1 MFINFSYSE
10 HNIFYFSALFY
21 QEHLKM
27 NHFIHRLLFVS
38 VCFILIQGCSSE
50 PDKKRKERTLTDN
63 QLDSAALVYDPKKA
77 NKRIDD
83 FMMNLHRKSGF
94 NGNVLVA
101 KDGKII
107 YEKAIGW
114 ADYLHRD
121 SLKINSVFELASITK
136 TFTSTAIMMLVES
149 GKLRLDQD
157 VKEFFPDFPYD
168 GITVKL
174 LLTHRSGMMNYVYF
188 IDDLWKAQKKNERVG
203 INNMEV
209 MKQIAEHKPSP
220 YMKPNRKFHYN
231 NSNYMVLGAIIEKV
245 SGQTYSQFMA
255 ENIFKPLGMKQT
267 AVYSKA
273 EYEKIPVDVVGHD
286 RNWRRSVAQ
295 NFLDGPVGDKGIYST
310 IHDLYLFDRAMRKG
324 RLVDDSTLDSMYAPH
339 NEMQKGHFN
348 YGYGW
353 RTFVEGKHKVVYHTG
368 WWHGFRHI
376 YLRQLDKDI
385 TIILLTNL
393 TNGSLLKLDE
403 LFHAA
408 GMPVVRKSAYSGSGQ
423 ASDED

>member
-1 MFINFSYSE
+1 MNNFL
-10 HNIFYFSALFY
+10 NRF
-21 QEHLKM
+21 
-27 NHFIHRLLFVS
+27 LFVS
-38 VCFILIQGCSSE
+38 ACFIFIQGCSSE
-50 PDKKRKERTLTDN
+50 PDKKRKERTLPDE
-63 QLDSAALVYDPKKA
+63 QIDSIALVYDPKKA
-77 NKRIDD
+77 DKKIDD
-83 FMMNLHRKSGF
+83 IVMRLHQKSGF

-136 TFTSTAIMMLVES
+136 TFTSTAVMMLVES

-188 IDDLWKAQKKNERVG
+188 IDDLWKAQKKNQRIG
-203 INNMEV
+203 ISNQEV
-209 MKQIAEHKPSP
+209 MKQIAEHKPAP
-220 YMKPNRKFHYN
+220 YMKPDRKFHYN

-245 SGQTYSQFMA
+245 SGQKYSQFMA

-273 EYEKIPVDVVGHD
+273 EYDKIPVDVVGHD
-286 RNWRRSVAQ
+286 RTWRRSVAQ

-324 RLVDDSTLDSMYAPH
+324 RLVDDSTLDSIYAPH

-353 RTFVEGKHKVVYHTG
+353 RTFVQGPKKVVYHTG

-376 YLRQLDKDI
+376 YLRQLDQDV

-403 LFHAA
+403 LFNAA
-408 GMPVVRKSAYSGSGQ
+408 GMPVVRRSAYSGSGQ
-423 ASDED
+423 SADEED

>member
-1 MFINFSYSE
+1 MNQYLRKLLLI
-10 HNIFYFSALFY
+10 SAY
-21 QEHLKM
+21 
-27 NHFIHRLLFVS
+27 I
-38 VCFILIQGCSSE
+38 ILIQACSSE
-50 PDKKRKERTLTDN
+50 PEKKPKERTQPDEK
-63 QLDSAALVYDPKKA
+63 LDSIALRYDPKKA
-77 NKRIDD
+77 DKRIDD
-83 FMMNLHRKSGF
+83 FMMKIHKRSGF

-101 KDGKII
+101 KNGKII

-136 TFTSTAIMMLVES
+136 TFTSTAVMMLVEN
-149 GKLRLDQD
+149 GKLKLDQD

-168 GITVKL
+168 GITVEL

-188 IDDLWKAQKKNERVG
+188 IDDLWKAQKKNQRIGVS
-203 INNMEV
+203 NQEV
-209 MKQIAEHKPSP
+209 MKQIAEHKPAP
-220 YMKPNRKFHYN
+220 YMKPDRKFHYN
-231 NSNYMVLGAIIEKV
+231 NSNYMVLAAIIEKV
-245 SGQTYSQFMA
+245 SGQKYSQFMK
-255 ENIFKPLGMKQT
+255 ENIFTPLGMKQT

-273 EYEKIPVDVVGHD
+273 EYDKIPVDVVGHD

-324 RLVDDSTLDSMYAPH
+324 RLLEGSTMDSIYAAR
-339 NEMQKGHFN
+339 NEMEKGHFN

-376 YLRQLDKDI
+376 YLRQLDKDV

-393 TNGSLLKLDE
+393 TNGSLLKLDD
-403 LFHAA
+403 LFIAA
-408 GMPVVRKSAYSGSGQ
+408 GMPVVRRSAYSGSGKVND
-423 ASDED
+423 DED

>member
-1 MFINFSYSE
+1 MRHYLKSILFISFCTILFQSCIFNSE
-10 HNIFYFSALFY
+10 
-21 QEHLKM
+21 
-27 NHFIHRLLFVS
+27 
-38 VCFILIQGCSSE
+38 
-50 PDKKRKERTLTDN
+50 KRTKERTLSDEE
-63 QLDSAALVYDPKKA
+63 LDSIALIYDPTKADKK
-77 NKRIDD
+77 IDEIV
-83 FMMNLHRKSGF
+83 MRLHQRSGF

-101 KDGKII
+101 KEGKII

-136 TFTSTAIMMLVES
+136 TFTSTAIMMLVEQ
-149 GKLRLDQD
+149 GKLKLDQD

-188 IDDLWKAQKKNERVG
+188 MDDLWKAQKKDQRVG
-203 INNMEV
+203 VSNQEV
-209 MKQIAEHKPSP
+209 MQQIAEHKPNP
-220 YMKPNRKFHYN
+220 YMKPDRKFHYN
-231 NSNYMVLGAIIEKV
+231 NSNYMVLAAIIEKLSKQRFSV
-245 SGQTYSQFMA
+245 FMA

-267 AVYSKA
+267 AVYSKS

-286 RNWRRSVAQ
+286 RTWRRSVAQ

-324 RLVDDSTLDSMYAPH
+324 RLLEDSTLDSIYASH

-353 RTFVEGKHKVVYHTG
+353 RTFTDSKHKVVYHTG

-393 TNGSLLKLDE
+393 TNGSLLKLDD
-403 LFHAA
+403 LFNAA
-408 GMPVVRKSAYSGSGQ
+408 GMPVVRRSAYGGNGQ
-423 ASDED
+423 ASDDD

>member
-1 MFINFSYSE
+1 MKQYIKDILIIS
-10 HNIFYFSALFY
+10 I
-21 QEHLKM
+21 
-27 NHFIHRLLFVS
+27 
-38 VCFILIQGCSSE
+38 FILLLQACGSE
-50 PDKKRKERTLTDN
+50 TEKEKKERTIDDD
-63 QLDSAALVYDPKKA
+63 QRDSLALVFDPKNG
-77 NKRIDD
+77 NKRIDEIV
-83 FMMNLHRKSGF
+83 MRLHKRSGF

-121 SLKINSVFELASITK
+121 SLKINSVFELASISK

-188 IDDLWKAQKKNERVG
+188 IDDLWKAQKKNQRVG
-203 INNMEV
+203 VTNQEV
-209 MKQIAEHKPSP
+209 MKVIAERKPNP
-220 YMKPNRKFHYN
+220 YMKPDRKFHYN
-231 NSNYMVLGAIIEKV
+231 NSNYMVLAAIIEKV
-245 SGQTYSQFMA
+245 SGKKYSEFMA
-255 ENIFKPLGMKQT
+255 ENIFKPIGLKNT

-286 RNWRRSVAQ
+286 RTWRRSVAQ
-295 NFLDGPVGDKGIYST
+295 NFLDGPVGDKGIYGT
-310 IHDLYLFDRAMRKG
+310 VHDLYLFDRALRDG
-324 RLVDDSTLDSMYAPH
+324 RLLKKSTLDSMYAPH
-339 NEMQKGHFN
+339 NEMQRGHFN

-353 RTFVEGKHKVVYHTG
+353 RTFTDAKHKVVYHTG

-385 TIILLTNL
+385 TIVLLTNL
-393 TNGSLLKLDE
+393 TNGSLLRLDD

-408 GMPVVRKSAYSGSGQ
+408 GMPVVRRSAYGGSGQ
-423 ASDED
+423 VIDDED

>member
-1 MFINFSYSE
+1 MNQYLRQLLLI
-10 HNIFYFSALFY
+10 SAY
-21 QEHLKM
+21 
-27 NHFIHRLLFVS
+27 I
-38 VCFILIQGCSSE
+38 ILIQGCSSE
-50 PDKKRKERTLTDN
+50 PEKKLKERTQPDEK
-63 QLDSAALVYDPKKA
+63 LDSIALLYDPKKA
-77 NKRIDD
+77 DKRIDD
-83 FMMNLHRKSGF
+83 FMMKIHKKSGF

-101 KDGKII
+101 KNGKII
-107 YEKAIGW
+107 YERAIGW

-136 TFTSTAIMMLVES
+136 TFTSTAIMMLVEN
-149 GKLRLDQD
+149 GKLKLDQD

-188 IDDLWKAQKKNERVG
+188 IDDLWKAQKKNQRIGVT
-203 INNMEV
+203 NQEV
-209 MKQIAEHKPSP
+209 MKQIAEHKPAP
-220 YMKPNRKFHYN
+220 YMKPDRKFHYN
-231 NSNYMVLGAIIEKV
+231 NSNYMVLAAIIEKV
-245 SGQTYSQFMA
+245 SGQKYSQFMK
-255 ENIFKPLGMKQT
+255 ENIFVPLGMKQT

-273 EYEKIPVDVVGHD
+273 EYDKIPVDVVGHD

-324 RLVDDSTLDSMYAPH
+324 QLLEGSTMDSIYAPR

-376 YLRQLDKDI
+376 YLRQLDKDV

-403 LFHAA
+403 LFIAA
-408 GMPVVRKSAYSGSGQ
+408 GMPVVRRSAYSGSGQ
-423 ASDED
+423 ISDEED

>member
-1 MFINFSYSE
+1 MRHYLKSILFISFCTILFQSCIFNSE
-10 HNIFYFSALFY
+10 
-21 QEHLKM
+21 
-27 NHFIHRLLFVS
+27 
-38 VCFILIQGCSSE
+38 
-50 PDKKRKERTLTDN
+50 KRTKERTLSDEE
-63 QLDSAALVYDPKKA
+63 LDSIALIYDPTKADKK
-77 NKRIDD
+77 IDEIV
-83 FMMNLHRKSGF
+83 MRLHQRSGF

-101 KDGKII
+101 KEGKII

-136 TFTSTAIMMLVES
+136 TFTSTAIMMLVEQ
-149 GKLRLDQD
+149 GKLKLDQD

-188 IDDLWKAQKKNERVG
+188 MDDLWKAQKKDQRVG
-203 INNMEV
+203 VSNQEV
-209 MKQIAEHKPSP
+209 MQQIAEHKPNP
-220 YMKPNRKFHYN
+220 YMKPDRKFHYN
-231 NSNYMVLGAIIEKV
+231 NSNYMVLAAIIEKLSKQRFSV
-245 SGQTYSQFMA
+245 FMA

-267 AVYSKA
+267 AVYSKS

-286 RNWRRSVAQ
+286 RTWRRSVAQ

-324 RLVDDSTLDSMYAPH
+324 RLLEDSTLDSIYASH

-353 RTFVEGKHKVVYHTG
+353 RTFTDSKHKVVYHTG

-393 TNGSLLKLDE
+393 TNGSLLKLDD
-403 LFHAA
+403 LFNAA
-408 GMPVVRKSAYSGSGQ
+408 GMPVVRRGAYGGNGQ
-423 ASDED
+423 ASDDD

>member
-1 MFINFSYSE
+1 MNQYLRQLLLI
-10 HNIFYFSALFY
+10 SAY
-21 QEHLKM
+21 
-27 NHFIHRLLFVS
+27 I
-38 VCFILIQGCSSE
+38 ILIQGCSSE
-50 PDKKRKERTLTDN
+50 PDKKPKERTQPDEK
-63 QLDSAALVYDPKKA
+63 LDSIALVYDPKKA
-77 NKRIDD
+77 DKRIDD
-83 FMMNLHRKSGF
+83 FIMKIHKRSGF

-101 KDGKII
+101 KNGKII

-136 TFTSTAIMMLVES
+136 TFTSTAVMMLVEN
-149 GKLRLDQD
+149 GKLKLDQD

-188 IDDLWKAQKKNERVG
+188 IDDLWKAQKKNQRIGVT
-203 INNMEV
+203 NQEV
-209 MKQIAEHKPSP
+209 MKQIAEHKPAP
-220 YMKPNRKFHYN
+220 YMKPDRKFHYN
-231 NSNYMVLGAIIEKV
+231 NSNYMVLAAIIEKV
-245 SGQTYSQFMA
+245 SGQKYSQFMK
-255 ENIFKPLGMKQT
+255 ENIFVPLGMKQT

-273 EYEKIPVDVVGHD
+273 EYDKIPVDVVGHD

-310 IHDLYLFDRAMRKG
+310 IHDLYLFDRAMRNA
-324 RLVDDSTLDSMYAPH
+324 RLLEQSTMDSIYAPR

-353 RTFVEGKHKVVYHTG
+353 RTFVEGKKKVVYHTG

-376 YLRQLDKDI
+376 YLRQLDKDV
-385 TIILLTNL
+385 TVILLTNL

-403 LFHAA
+403 LFNAA
-408 GMPVVRKSAYSGSGQ
+408 GMPVVRRSAYSGSGQ
-423 ASDED
+423 VNDDED

>member
-1 MFINFSYSE
+1 MNQYLRQLLLI
-10 HNIFYFSALFY
+10 SAY
-21 QEHLKM
+21 
-27 NHFIHRLLFVS
+27 I
-38 VCFILIQGCSSE
+38 ILIQGCSSE
-50 PDKKRKERTLTDN
+50 PDKKPKERTQPDEK
-63 QLDSAALVYDPKKA
+63 LDSIALLYDPKKA
-77 NKRIDD
+77 DKRIDD
-83 FMMNLHRKSGF
+83 FIMKIHKRSGF

-101 KDGKII
+101 KNGKII

-136 TFTSTAIMMLVES
+136 TFTSTAVMMLVEN
-149 GKLRLDQD
+149 GKLKLDQD

-188 IDDLWKAQKKNERVG
+188 IDDLWKAQKKNQRIGVT
-203 INNMEV
+203 NQEV
-209 MKQIAEHKPSP
+209 MKQIAEHKPAP
-220 YMKPNRKFHYN
+220 YMKPDRKFHYN
-231 NSNYMVLGAIIEKV
+231 NSNYMVLAAIIEKV
-245 SGQTYSQFMA
+245 SGQKYSQFMK
-255 ENIFKPLGMKQT
+255 ENIFVPLGMKQT

-273 EYEKIPVDVVGHD
+273 EYDKIPVDVVGHD

-324 RLVDDSTLDSMYAPH
+324 QLLEGSTMDSIYAPR

-353 RTFVEGKHKVVYHTG
+353 RTFVEGKKKVVYHTG

-376 YLRQLDKDI
+376 YLRQLDKDV
-385 TIILLTNL
+385 TVILLTNL

-403 LFHAA
+403 LFIAA
-408 GMPVVRKSAYSGSGQ
+408 GMPVVRRSAYSGSGQ
-423 ASDED
+423 VNDDED

>member
-1 MFINFSYSE
+1 MK
-10 HNIFYFSALFY
+10 H
-21 QEHLKM
+21 HLKGIF
-27 NHFIHRLLFVS
+27 FISISVLLF
-38 VCFILIQGCSSE
+38 QACSSE
-50 PDKKRKERTLTDN
+50 PEKGKKERTLSDD
-63 QLDSAALVYDPKKA
+63 QVDSTALIYDPTKA
-77 NKRIDD
+77 DKRIDEIV
-83 FMMNLHRKSGF
+83 MRLHKRSGF

-101 KDGKII
+101 KNGKII

-136 TFTSTAIMMLVES
+136 TFTSTAIMMLVEQ

-157 VKEFFPDFPYD
+157 VKEFFPDFPYE

-188 IDDLWKAQKKNERVG
+188 IDDLWKAQKKNQRIG
-203 INNMEV
+203 IDNMEV
-209 MKQIAEHKPSP
+209 MRQIAEHKPNP
-220 YMKPNRKFHYN
+220 YMKPDRKFHYN

-245 SGQTYSQFMA
+245 SGQRYSAFMA

-267 AVYSKA
+267 AVYSTS
-273 EYEKIPVDVVGHD
+273 EFEKIPVDVVGHD
-286 RNWRRSVAQ
+286 RTWRRSVAQ

-324 RLVDDSTLDSMYAPH
+324 RLLENSTLDSVYAPH

-353 RTFVEGKHKVVYHTG
+353 RTFTDAKHKVVYHTG

-393 TNGSLLKLDE
+393 TNGSLLKLDD

-408 GMPVVRKSAYSGSGQ
+408 GMPVVRRSAYSGNGQ
-423 ASDED
+423 ASDDED

>member
-1 MFINFSYSE
+1 MNQYLRQLLLI
-10 HNIFYFSALFY
+10 SAY
-21 QEHLKM
+21 
-27 NHFIHRLLFVS
+27 I
-38 VCFILIQGCSSE
+38 ILIQGCSSE
-50 PDKKRKERTLTDN
+50 PEKKLKERTQPDEK
-63 QLDSAALVYDPKKA
+63 LDSIALLYDPKKA
-77 NKRIDD
+77 DKRIDD
-83 FMMNLHRKSGF
+83 FMMKIHKRSGF

-101 KDGKII
+101 KNGKII
-107 YEKAIGW
+107 YERAIGW

-136 TFTSTAIMMLVES
+136 TFTSTAIMMLVEN
-149 GKLRLDQD
+149 GKLKLDQD

-188 IDDLWKAQKKNERVG
+188 IDDLWKAQKKNQRIGVT
-203 INNMEV
+203 NQEV
-209 MKQIAEHKPSP
+209 MKQIAEHKPAP
-220 YMKPNRKFHYN
+220 YMKPDRKFHYN
-231 NSNYMVLGAIIEKV
+231 NSNYMVLAAIIEKV
-245 SGQTYSQFMA
+245 SGQKYSQFMK
-255 ENIFKPLGMKQT
+255 ENIFVPLGMKQT

-273 EYEKIPVDVVGHD
+273 EYDKIPVDVVGHD

-324 RLVDDSTLDSMYAPH
+324 QLLEGSTMDSIYAPR

-376 YLRQLDKDI
+376 YLRQLDKDV

-403 LFHAA
+403 LFIAA
-408 GMPVVRKSAYSGSGQ
+408 GMPVVRRSAYSGSGQ
-423 ASDED
+423 ISDEED

>member
-1 MFINFSYSE
+1 MNNFL
-10 HNIFYFSALFY
+10 N
-21 QEHLKM
+21 
-27 NHFIHRLLFVS
+27 RLLFVS
-38 VCFILIQGCSSE
+38 ACFILIQGCSSE
-50 PDKKRKERTLTDN
+50 PDKKRKERNLSDE
-63 QLDSAALVYDPKKA
+63 QLDSIALVYDPKKA
-77 NKRIDD
+77 DKKIDD
-83 FMMNLHRKSGF
+83 IMMRLHQKSGF

-136 TFTSTAIMMLVES
+136 TFTSTAIMMLVEQ

-188 IDDLWKAQKKNERVG
+188 IDDLWKAQKKNERIG
-203 INNMEV
+203 ITNMEV
-209 MKQIAEHKPSP
+209 MKQIAEHKPTP
-220 YMKPNRKFHYN
+220 YMKPDRKFHYN

-245 SGQTYSQFMA
+245 SGQRYSVFMA

-267 AVYSKA
+267 AVYSKS

-286 RNWRRSVAQ
+286 RTWRRSVAQ

-353 RTFVEGKHKVVYHTG
+353 RTFTDAKHKVVYHTG

-376 YLRQLDKDI
+376 YLRQLDKDV

-403 LFHAA
+403 LFNAA
-408 GMPVVRKSAYSGSGQ
+408 GMPVVRRSAYSGSGQ
-423 ASDED
+423 ASDEED

>member
-1 MFINFSYSE
+1 MNQYLRQLLLI
-10 HNIFYFSALFY
+10 SAY
-21 QEHLKM
+21 
-27 NHFIHRLLFVS
+27 I
-38 VCFILIQGCSSE
+38 ILIQGCSSE
-50 PDKKRKERTLTDN
+50 PEKKLKERTQPDEK
-63 QLDSAALVYDPKKA
+63 LDSIALFYDPKKA
-77 NKRIDD
+77 DKRIDD
-83 FMMNLHRKSGF
+83 FMMKIHKRSGF

-101 KDGKII
+101 KNGKII
-107 YEKAIGW
+107 YERAIGW

-136 TFTSTAIMMLVES
+136 TFTSTAIMMLVEN
-149 GKLRLDQD
+149 GKLKLDQD

-188 IDDLWKAQKKNERVG
+188 IDDLWKAQKKNQRIGVT
-203 INNMEV
+203 NQEV
-209 MKQIAEHKPSP
+209 MKQIAEHKPAP
-220 YMKPNRKFHYN
+220 YMKPDRKFHYN
-231 NSNYMVLGAIIEKV
+231 NSNYMVLAAIIEKV
-245 SGQTYSQFMA
+245 SGQKYSQFMK
-255 ENIFKPLGMKQT
+255 ENIFVPLGMKQT

-273 EYEKIPVDVVGHD
+273 EYDKIPVDVVGHD

-324 RLVDDSTLDSMYAPH
+324 QLLEGSTMDSIYAPR

-376 YLRQLDKDI
+376 YLRQLDKDV

-403 LFHAA
+403 LFIAA
-408 GMPVVRKSAYSGSGQ
+408 GMPVVRRSAYSGSGQ
-423 ASDED
+423 ISDEED